1 MKQTKHIKMLLIAV
15 LALLLAIALVACNG
29 DKKNNNDNNSN
40 NNDNSFDDVSET
52 ELCVGTGGIWDYL
65 TKDDLEFIYG
75 FLYTE
80 TCRQTNSGGY
90 CLITKEEY
98 NYDYRQFCWGNM
110 YFLNAE
116 PDVYTFQY
124 YTFSSHDN
132 ASKFVQEWGDDSEYE
147 AILRNNAVFIINSKF
162 PHIDEVRE
170 NNYNLDDLSGK
181 QMKMINTML
190 MKNNIYQINVGWGN
204 EVHNENESTP
214 QKYPIS
220 VSGDACLVRYYDNA
234 CSNCIIEEAMINY
247 SGEYADECID
257 EEKQLFDQNYNAK
270 IGIEYTEDS
279 GCEINKEE
287 GIFHSKLKA
296 KPGFRF
302 KDVLD
307 ENNQPTGEAAVF
319 NYYYDSEDGLD
330 VIIPAKTP
338 DEKTVT
344 KLNIKFDKSIKSIT
358 IPSEINVIGSSAFD
372 ATFKNLQI
380 YYCGTEEQWREI
392 KLGSYNEPLEN
403 ATIYYFSEQPNN
415 DGQHWHWNA
424 LNKPEVWK

>member
-65 TKDDLEFIYG
+65 TKDDLEFIYS

-80 TCRQTNSGGY
+80 TCRQPNCGGI

-98 NYDYRQFCWGNM
+98 NYDYQQFCWGHM
-110 YFLNAE
+110 YLFDEE
-116 PDVYTFQY
+116 PDLYTYGY
-124 YTFSSHDN
+124 YIFSSHEN
-132 ASKFVQEWGDDSEYE
+132 ASKFVQELKTDSEYE
-147 AILRNNAVFIINSKF
+147 AILRNNAVFIIDSNY

-170 NNYNLDDLSGK
+170 GNYNLDDLPGK

-190 MKNNIYQINVGWGN
+190 MKNNIYQINVTFAN
-204 EVHNENESTP
+204 EVYDENEPTAP
-214 QKYPIS
+214 KYPIS
-220 VSGDACLVRYYDNA
+220 AVGCEVRYYDNE
-234 CSNCIIEEAMINY
+234 CSNCMIEEMKANY
-247 SGEYADECID
+247 FGEYSDECID
-257 EEKQLFDQNYNAK
+257 RANQLFDQDYNDK

-279 GCEINKEE
+279 GCEVNKEE
-287 GIFHSKLKA
+287 GNYHYKLKT

-302 KDVLD
+302 KDILD
-307 ENNQPTGEAAVF
+307 ENNQPTGKAAVF

-344 KLNIKFDKSIKSIT
+344 EIDIKFDKSIKSIT
-358 IPSEINVIGSSAFD
+358 IPSEIKVIGSSAFD

-424 LNKPEVWK
+424 QNKPELWK